1 MRAATGVQYELRAAT
16 PSGPALAVVTEV
28 AAGLRMYSV
37 DGIDLVEPFPA
48 RSAPPKGAGIV
59 LAPWPNRIR
68 DGVWQ
73 QGGVRR
79 ELALTEPELGNAIHG
94 LLRYSPYRLLSRGT
108 GTVTL
113 AATVFPQRGY
123 PFQLD
128 TTVTYTLTDE
138 GLEVTHTVRN
148 VGTEP
153 APVALGAH
161 PYLKIG
167 GVPTE
172 DLTLRIA
179 ADIHIDVD
187 DRSNPVGE
195 SPVDGTRF
203 DLRGGRPVRDLDLDD
218 GFGGVGAHGA
228 ASGPLGRPAS
238 PGHPEAR
245 SEHSLAAP
253 DGRTVMLWGDENI
266 RYVQVFTPRN
276 FPVTAPGSDDE
287 DEPVPGRAVA
297 IEPMTAPA
305 DAFNSGA
312 GLRWLEPGETWTV
325 RWGIR
330 HTGFGL

>member
-1 MRAATGVQYELRAAT
+1 MRAATGFQYELRAAT

-48 RSAPPKGAGIV
+48 RSVPPKGAGIV
-59 LAPWPNRIR
+59 LMPWTNRIR

-79 ELALTEPELGNAIHG
+79 ELALTEPELGNAVHG
-94 LLRYSPYRLLSRGT
+94 LLRYSPYRLLSRST
-108 GTVTL
+108 DAVTL
-113 AATVFPQRGY
+113 AATVFPQPGY

-128 TTVTYTLTDE
+128 TTVTYTLTDD
-138 GLEVTHTVRN
+138 GLDVTHTVRN

-167 GVPTE
+167 GVPTD
-172 DLTLRIA
+172 DLRLRLA
-179 ADIHIDVD
+179 ADTHIDVD
-187 DRSNPVGE
+187 DRLNPVGE
-195 SPVDGTRF
+195 SPVAGTRF
-203 DLRGGRPVRDLDLDD
+203 DLREGREVRDLDLDD
-218 GFGGVGAHGA
+218 GFGGVGPGA
-228 ASGPLGRPAS
+228 SSSHPLGHPA
-238 PGHPEAR
+238 PLGHPDAR
-245 SEHSLAAP
+245 SEHSLTAP
-253 DGRTVMLWGDENI
+253 DGRSVILWGDEHI

-276 FPVTAPGSDDE
+276 FPVTAPGSDA

-312 GLRWLEPGETWTV
+312 GLRWLEPGATWTV